1 MVMFVNKIYLAANP
15 FIDAYLE
22 SDFLGRLI
30 FIGLLALSV
39 GSWIL
44 IGQKAWITYL
54 ARKHAAQF
62 YQTFELQRMNPLSVD
77 CDHLIRRSRPNPFF
91 DLYAV
96 LKKHTVDILKK
107 NRHFSQQANNG
118 AAAEAISYMS
128 PTDIDFVQS
137 HLMMTVANQTKYL
150 EKNLFML
157 STIVSL
163 APFLGLLGTV
173 WGILTTFAHM
183 QTQAAGSA
191 HSMVLGGISLAL
203 ATTVLGLIDAIPAL
217 IGYNYLKNS
226 VRDFQTDMESF
237 SNELLASVEMYY
249 RKVDVL

>member
-1 MVMFVNKIYLAANP
+1 MLFNQTVILASNP
-15 FIDAYLE
+15 FIDAYIQ
-22 SDFLGRLI
+22 SDFLGKLI
-30 FIGLLALSV
+30 FLGLLALSIC
-39 GSWIL
+39 SWIL
-44 IGQKAWITYL
+44 IAQKVLLTTR
-54 ARKHAAQF
+54 ARRHAANF
-62 YQTFELQRMNPLSVD
+62 YQAFESQRMNPLGLE
-77 CDHLIRRSRPNPFF
+77 CDQVMKRQRPNPFY
-91 DLYAV
+91 DLYFV
-96 LKKHTVDILKK
+96 LKKHSLDVLKK
-107 NRHFSQQANNG
+107 NRHFSQQA
-118 AAAEAISYMS
+118 AAASGGETLSYMS
-128 PTDIDFVQS
+128 TTDIDFVQS
-137 HLMMTVANQTKYL
+137 HLMTTIANQTKHL

-173 WGILTTFAHM
+173 WGILTTFSDM

-226 VRDFQTDMESF
+226 VRDFQTDMEAF
-237 SNELLASVEMYY
+237 SNELLASIEMYY

>member
-1 MVMFVNKIYLAANP
+1 MFVNKLFIASNP

-22 SDFLGRLI
+22 SDYLGKLIFLGLYT
-30 FIGLLALSV
+30 LSIC
-39 GSWIL
+39 SWI
-44 IGQKAWITYL
+44 IIAHKWWITYL
-54 ARKHAAQF
+54 ARKQSMEIYKA
-62 YQTFELQRMNPLSVD
+62 FEMQRMNPLNLD
-77 CDHLIRRSRPNPFF
+77 CDHLVKKHQPNPFL
-91 DLYAV
+91 DLYMV
-96 LKKHTVDILKK
+96 LKKHTLEILKK
-107 NRHFSQQANNG
+107 NRRFSQQSG
-118 AAAEAISYMS
+118 TQVDDPSISFMS

-137 HLMMTVANQTKYL
+137 HLMSTVANQTKFL
-150 EKNLFML
+150 EKNLFIL

-173 WGILTTFAHM
+173 WGILTTFSDL
-183 QTQAAGSA
+183 QTQNTGGA

-217 IGYNYLKNS
+217 IGYNYLKNN
-226 VRDFQTDMESF
+226 VRDFQTDMEGF